1 MTAKGKVYLVGAGP
15 GDPELLTLKAL
26 RLIQTADVI
35 VYDRLV
41 SEDILDLIPEGAAKV
56 DVGKR
61 PNDHPVPQPDIN
73 RLLARLAENG
83 SIVVRLKGGDPFM
96 FGRGGEE
103 LMELAASGFPVEVV
117 PGVTSALG
125 CAAAAGVPLTHRGYA
140 SGVRYITGHRRA
152 NVDLDFDWDGLADP
166 DTTLVIYMGLAN
178 IGEIA
183 ERLIAHGLSPETPV
197 MAISN
202 GTRLSERRLVTQLGT
217 VVPVVRRMSFDGPV
231 LFIVG
236 DVVRLSTRAGT
247 TAVGASH
254 ARLETHA

>member
-1 MTAKGKVYLVGAGP
+1 MTMKGKVYLVGAGP

-26 RLIQTADVI
+26 RLIQTADVV

-41 SEDILDLIPEGAAKV
+41 SEEILDLIPEGAAKI

-73 RLLARLAENG
+73 RLLGRLAENA

-103 LMELAASGFPVEVV
+103 LVELSAGGFPVEVV
-117 PGVTSALG
+117 PGVTSAQG

-140 SGVRYITGHRRA
+140 SSVRYITGHCRA
-152 NVDLDFDWDGLADP
+152 NLDLDFDWRGLADP

-183 ERLIAHGLSPETPV
+183 ERLRANGLSADTPV
-197 MAISN
+197 MAINN
-202 GTRLSERRLVTQLGT
+202 GTRLKERRVVARLGT
-217 VVPVVRRMSFDGPV
+217 VAATIRRQRFEGPV

-236 DVVRLSTRAGT
+236 DVVRLSTQPGT
-247 TAVGASH
+247 PVVGASDASRASH
-254 ARLETHA
+254 V

>member
-26 RLIQTADVI
+26 RLIQNADVV

-41 SEDILDLIPEGAAKV
+41 SEDILDLIPDGAAKV

-73 RLLARLAENG
+73 RLLVRLAENG
-83 SIVVRLKGGDPFM
+83 SMVVRLKGGDPFM

-103 LMELAASGFPVEVV
+103 LMELASGGFPVEVV
-117 PGVTSALG
+117 PGVTSAQG

-140 SGVRYITGHRRA
+140 SGVRYITGHCRA
-152 NVDLDFDWDGLADP
+152 NMDLDFDWEGLADP

-178 IGEIA
+178 IGEIS
-183 ERLIAHGLSPETPV
+183 EQLIAHGLNSETPV
-197 MAISN
+197 MAINN
-202 GTRLSERRLVTQLGT
+202 GTRLSERRLITRLGG
-217 VVPVVRRMSFDGPV
+217 VAAAVRRVRFDGPV

-236 DVVRLSTRAGT
+236 DVVRLAAMTET
-247 TAVGASH
+247 KPVGASD
-254 ARLETHA
+254 ARLEIRV

>member
-1 MTAKGKVYLVGAGP
+1 MTTKGKVYLVGAGP

-41 SEDILDLIPEGAAKV
+41 SEDILDLVPAGAARI

-83 SIVVRLKGGDPFM
+83 SMVVRLKGGDPFM

-103 LMELAASGFPVEVV
+103 LTELAVRGFPVEVV
-117 PGVTSALG
+117 PGVTSAQG
-125 CAAAAGVPLTHRGYA
+125 CAAVAGVPLTHRGCA
-140 SGVRYITGHRRA
+140 SGVRYITGHCRA
-152 NVDLDFDWDGLADP
+152 NTELDFDWHGLADP

-178 IGEIA
+178 IGQIA
-183 ERLIAHGLSPETPV
+183 DQLMAHGMPGEMPV
-197 MAISN
+197 MAINN
-202 GTRLSERRLVTQLGT
+202 GTRLSERRAVMRLDTVAGT
-217 VVPVVRRMSFDGPV
+217 ARRLRFDGPV

-236 DVVRLSTRAGT
+236 NVVRLAAHTEPVPQGVRDAQL
-247 TAVGASH
+247 AAH
-254 ARLETHA
+254 A

>member
-41 SEDILDLIPEGAAKV
+41 SEDILELIPEGAAKV

-83 SIVVRLKGGDPFM
+83 SAVVRLKGGDPFM

-103 LMELAASGFPVEVV
+103 LMELAAGGFPVEVV
-117 PGVTSALG
+117 PGVTSAQG

-140 SGVRYITGHRRA
+140 SGVRYITGHCRA
-152 NVDLDFDWDGLADP
+152 NMDLDFDWAGLADP
-166 DTTLVIYMGLAN
+166 DTTLVIYMGLAT
-178 IGEIA
+178 IGGIA

-197 MAISN
+197 MAINN
-202 GTRLSERRLVTQLGT
+202 GTRMSERRVITRLGG
-217 VVPVVRRMSFDGPV
+217 VSAAVRRVQFNGPV

-236 DVVRLSTRAGT
+236 DVVRLAAHAGT
-247 TAVGASH
+247 TAVGASDVL
-254 ARLETHA
+254 LENRV